1 MAKAKYPL
9 EALLDVRYYR
19 EDNAKKSLNNAKR
32 EKQEAEEEIIALQK
46 ELQAYQIWR
55 VQEEDRRYEEI
66 LGTVRTLVELDAL
79 KVDIAKLMIQENR
92 LEENIEKAKANL
104 ILKIE
109 ALEVAKT
116 VLFNAQKDTM
126 KICAHKD
133 LWKIDAQKEEA
144 RLEDVEM
151 EEFKPKQVNEFED

>member
-19 EDNAKKSLNNAKR
+19 EDNAKKNVNKTKR
-32 EKQEAEEEIIALQK
+32 EKQEAEEEIIAAQKKLQ
-46 ELQAYQIWR
+46 EYQIWR
-55 VQEEDRRYEEI
+55 VQEEDRRYEKI
-66 LGTVRTLVELDAL
+66 LGTVCTLDTIDAL
-79 KVDIAKLMIQENR
+79 KLGIARLMIQENH
-92 LEENIEKAKANL
+92 LEENVEKAKANL
-104 ILKIE
+104 ILKAE
-109 ALEVAKT
+109 AFEKAKT

-133 LWKIDAQKEEA
+133 LWKVDVQKEEA